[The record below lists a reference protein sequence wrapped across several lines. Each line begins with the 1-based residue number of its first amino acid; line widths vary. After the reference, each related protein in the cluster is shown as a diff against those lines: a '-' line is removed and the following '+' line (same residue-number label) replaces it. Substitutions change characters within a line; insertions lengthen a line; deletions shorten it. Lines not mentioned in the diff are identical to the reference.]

1 MNNIKIHL
9 KTIVVMILFFI
20 ISYVGFFYPHSILWL
35 CIVLALTFLFLI
47 LLYKFVYDMFKNI
60 KNTKN

>member
-1 MNNIKIHL
+1 MTTHL
-9 KTIVVMILFFI
+9 KTIVVMILVCI
-20 ISYVGFFYPHSILWL
+20 IFYVGVFYPHSILWL

-60 KNTKN
+60 KKQ